1 MENILSKKQKK
12 ELKKTYLNTERKIRN
27 SIGSNRKGF
36 YCGIAVLAVLTAY
49 SLFKPKEQ
57 QTVIPQVNQDY
68 ENCMSWNRSN
78 SINRKQYLS
87 PVQINGVVVDSAVN
101 DFCAA
106 DKNRNRVS
114 SEQNGLWLMNFENC
128 MQQLQP
134 DRMFIETMNL
144 TVFDKKYT
152 GVKKETV
159 NQCVRY
165 AATNNKYDIYD
176 NYLYAV
182 YMAGTFIKS
191 DSVDDVIFSIET
203 NFYKQI

>member
-27 SIGSNRKGF
+27 SIASNRKGF

-49 SLFKPKEQ
+49 SLFNPKEQ
-57 QTVIPQVNQDY
+57 QTVSTQVNQDY
-68 ENCMSWNRSN
+68 ENCLSWNKSN
-78 SINRKQYLS
+78 RMYRKQYLS
-87 PVQINGVVVDSAVN
+87 PVTIDRVVMDSAVN
-101 DFCAA
+101 DFCAVT
-106 DKNRNRVS
+106 KHRNRVS
-114 SEQNGLWLMNFENC
+114 SEQNGLWLMNFDNC
-128 MQQLQP
+128 MQNLQP
-134 DRMFIETMNL
+134 DSIFIETMNL

-165 AATNNKYDIYD
+165 AANNDKYDNYD

-191 DSVDDVIFSIET
+191 DSVDDVIFSIKT

>member
-27 SIGSNRKGF
+27 SIVSNRKGF

-49 SLFKPKEQ
+49 SLLKPKEQ

-128 MQQLQP
+128 MQQP
-134 DRMFIETMNL
+134 TTNMIFTITICMPFIWQEL
-144 TVFDKKYT
+144 LS
-152 GVKKETV
+152 
-159 NQCVRY
+159 R
-165 AATNNKYDIYD
+165 
-176 NYLYAV
+176 
-182 YMAGTFIKS
+182 
-191 DSVDDVIFSIET
+191 VIVLMM
-203 NFYKQI
+203 